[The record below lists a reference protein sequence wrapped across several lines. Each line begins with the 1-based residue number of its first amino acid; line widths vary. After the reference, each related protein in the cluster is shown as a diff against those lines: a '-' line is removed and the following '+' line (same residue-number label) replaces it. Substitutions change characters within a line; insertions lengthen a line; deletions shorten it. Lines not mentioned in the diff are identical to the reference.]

1 MSCLK
6 IIRYTSTLDFEH
18 FCLEELVY
26 DAVMR
31 NLQIIEEVAKKV
43 PDDIRLSFPK
53 VEWKKITGFRDL
65 LVHVYFGIDN
75 SILWEIIQRK
85 IPELLKALE
94 KPLT

>member
-1 MSCLK
+1 
-6 IIRYTSTLDFEH
+6 
-18 FCLEELVY
+18 
-26 DAVMR
+26 MR